1 MAEEIDAKTAEKI
14 SNLARNLKELH
25 LASSAEEAYAR
36 AKEIILGTRA
46 EGEEKSIKELMQ
58 EAGITQHDL
67 DEAKA
72 LLKQEEEEL
81 SKLKKEITELKAR
94 QLEESMHHAEHSAE
108 TERLDKELVEEEYD
122 VGVLEENI
130 EVAEE
135 VQKEKKEKRQ
145 EGE

>member
-1 MAEEIDAKTAEKI
+1 MGDDIDANTAEKI
-14 SNLARNLKELH
+14 SNLAKNLKELH

-46 EGEEKSIKELMQ
+46 EGQEKSIRELMQ
-58 EAGITQHDL
+58 ESGITQQDL

-81 SKLKKEITELKAR
+81 NKLKKEITELKAR
-94 QLEESMHHAEHSAE
+94 QIEESMHHAEHSAE
-108 TERLDKELVEEEYD
+108 TEKLDKSLVEQEHD

-135 VQKEKKEKRQ
+135 VQKEKKENQQ
-145 EGE
+145 EGK